1 MTCQAYL
8 KKFRNS
14 VEVIEHCGGDLGTD
28 SGLIKATLASATV
41 PVTMTTATPDV
52 LEAAKKYD
60 KAQYLA
66 CTFLLGADR
75 KIYGRLLENLEN
87 DFTQKTDRWLKTIN
101 NAYSLLVN
109 WKQDPRNLMQVL
121 WASSDGVAFTNVEQ
135 NKGTALATVK
145 KDKDKPPDIAT
156 IKCFECKEMSH
167 YSNSC
172 RKKTGVHLLMA
183 GVESGEFDD
192 SASTGR
198 DLAKNLGITL
208 QSVDG

>member
-1 MTCQAYL
+1 V
-8 KKFRNS
+8 F
-14 VEVIEHCGGDLGTD
+14 EVIEHCGGDLSTD

-52 LEAAKKYD
+52 LKAAKKYA

-75 KIYGRLLENLEN
+75 KRYGRLLENLEN
-87 DFTQKTDRWLKTIN
+87 DFTQKTDRWSKTIN
-101 NAYSLLVN
+101 DAYSLLVN

-121 WASSDGVAFTNVEQ
+121 GASSDGVAFTNIEE
-135 NKGTALATVK
+135 NKGTALATVG
-145 KDKDKPPDIAT
+145 KDKDKAPDIAT
-156 IKCFECKEMSH
+156 IKCFECNKMGH

-172 RKKTGVHLLMA
+172 PEKTGIQLLMA

-192 SASTGR
+192 SEYTGLSFHQP
-198 DLAKNLGITL
+198 DETL
-208 QSVDG
+208 PKT